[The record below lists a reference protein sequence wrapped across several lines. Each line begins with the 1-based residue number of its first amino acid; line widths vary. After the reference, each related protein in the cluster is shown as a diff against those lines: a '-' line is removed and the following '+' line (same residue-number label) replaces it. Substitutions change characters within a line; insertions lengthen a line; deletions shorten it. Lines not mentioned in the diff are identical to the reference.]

1 MKRQR
6 KQFEKCDMT
15 PVDLEETLKYFK
27 IQESL
32 RFENLTKHYLRRGI
46 FYMIF
51 PTRNNIIQ
59 AQSKTNP
66 CIT

>member
-1 MKRQR
+1 
-6 KQFEKCDMT
+6 MT
-15 PVDLEETLKYFK
+15 PVNLEETLKYFK

-32 RFENLTKHYLRRGI
+32 RFENLTKHYVRKGI